1 MVTSYEHMLLYT
13 TEETI
18 MLLKEVFTQFGCC
31 TEEWGGGRINHHDS
45 RGCRRA
51 SSAFEWLFNHL
62 KWSFTNYSETIRSFK
77 RRIWGSF
84 FQQVM
89 SWNPKISIQFV
100 VDVLFAQLKSI
111 IAWINSGLSMPAA
124 PHWRWMHE
132 EIQRLRETNI
142 KYNQKRDLPPWQ
154 DLEVIWSRVGGFPL
168 SVVRL

>member
-1 MVTSYEHMLLYT
+1 MNTCCFIPQRKQFCSWKKSLLSLVVALRS
-13 TEETI
+13 EEEGESTI
-18 MLLKEVFTQFGCC
+18 MIQ
-31 TEEWGGGRINHHDS
+31 

-132 EIQRLRETNI
+132 EIQRLRETKI

-168 SVVRL
+168 STVRL